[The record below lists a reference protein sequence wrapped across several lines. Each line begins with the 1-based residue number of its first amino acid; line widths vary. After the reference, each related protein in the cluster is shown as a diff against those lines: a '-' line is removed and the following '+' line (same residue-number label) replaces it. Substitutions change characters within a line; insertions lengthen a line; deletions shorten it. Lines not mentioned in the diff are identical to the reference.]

1 MVPDWLCKTGLIWG
15 LGLGPMAT
23 AQDPRYRKRPPLR
36 MASVDQGHA
45 IRVGFPSSLSL
56 EPNGH
61 ISASCHCHPLSIR
74 SGLAPSSQLLRPK
87 PQRFG
92 CASALLRRHWTIC
105 LTPGQWCAECP
116 GVGMLGRSVGKAGR
130 QEKQAGEVSSSVW
143 TGCLSLSLKKT
154 TSILL
159 PQNASVLSTCCRML
173 SGTRQGTITP
183 SFHLRP
189 AQDSRPSRLQPR
201 TKSQRS
207 RDPNGHCSDCIR
219 GCIGYGCVGNG
230 PATWQRSW

>member
-1 MVPDWLCKTGLIWG
+1 MIFHSCIKLSDGMWLAVQNWADLG

-36 MASVDQGHA
+36 MASVDQGCA
-45 IRVGFPSSLSL
+45 NRDSFPSSLSL

-87 PQRFG
+87 LHAQ
-92 CASALLRRHWTIC
+92 SALLRRHWTIC

-116 GVGMLGRSVGKAGR
+116 GVTVVCLDALWVRRTGRKAGR
-130 QEKQAGEVSSSVW
+130 WDVIICLDRLSELVSER
-143 TGCLSLSLKKT
+143 T

-159 PQNASVLSTCCRML
+159 HK
-173 SGTRQGTITP
+173 TINQMQCMQ
-183 SFHLRP
+183 H
-189 AQDSRPSRLQPR
+189 AVQ
-201 TKSQRS
+201 
-207 RDPNGHCSDCIR
+207 
-219 GCIGYGCVGNG
+219 
-230 PATWQRSW
+230 

>member
-1 MVPDWLCKTGLIWG
+1 MVSGWLCKTGLIWD
-15 LGLGPMAT
+15 LGLGPVAT

-116 GVGMLGRSVGKAGR
+116 GVGMLGRSVGKADR
-130 QEKQAGEVSSSVW
+130 QEKQASETSSVW
-143 TGCLSLSLKKT
+143 TGCLSLSLKEPRLFCFTQQSNKC
-154 TSILL
+154 S
-159 PQNASVLSTCCRML
+159 ACSMRY
-173 SGTRQGTITP
+173 
-183 SFHLRP
+183 
-189 AQDSRPSRLQPR
+189 SR
-201 TKSQRS
+201 
-207 RDPNGHCSDCIR
+207 N
-219 GCIGYGCVGNG
+219 
-230 PATWQRSW
+230 

>member
-1 MVPDWLCKTGLIWG
+1 MVSDWLCKTGLIWG

-23 AQDPRYRKRPPLR
+23 AQDPGYHKRPPLR

-45 IRVGFPSSLSL
+45 NRVGFPSSLSL

-130 QEKQAGEVSSSVW
+130 QEKQAGETSSSVW
-143 TGCLSLSLKKT
+143 TGCLSLSLKEPRLFCFTQQSNKC
-154 TSILL
+154 S
-159 PQNASVLSTCCRML
+159 ACSMRY
-173 SGTRQGTITP
+173 
-183 SFHLRP
+183 
-189 AQDSRPSRLQPR
+189 SR
-201 TKSQRS
+201 
-207 RDPNGHCSDCIR
+207 N
-219 GCIGYGCVGNG
+219 
-230 PATWQRSW
+230 